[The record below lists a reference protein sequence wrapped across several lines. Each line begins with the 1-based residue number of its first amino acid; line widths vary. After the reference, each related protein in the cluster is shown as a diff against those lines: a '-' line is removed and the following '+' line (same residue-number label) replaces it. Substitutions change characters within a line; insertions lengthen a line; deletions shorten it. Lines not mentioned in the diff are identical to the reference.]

1 MNKGNKQRDIHNLC
15 RLNNIGFGALFE
27 TKVRHEKTTGIISNS
42 FPNWDYYSSNMISFR
57 ILLIWQSKFVQVQ
70 ILGEDTQKILWDK
83 LAGLGHLNLPWIV
96 LGDFNAMFNYQDRN
110 GGRPITAKEIFDA
123 QNWLSLDQ
131 VDELRCAGNIGIKP
145 FRFFDCWMF
154 HSMFKTVVLDSWN
167 KATSKAGLAC
177 IILKLFRVKHVLKK
191 FNKKDLGDISHSYQV
206 AKESF
211 NLAQGALANDPS
223 NTMLQ
228 LTEQIKLQELIQA
241 RKRYASFLQQTS
253 KITWLQFND
262 ENSHYFHAIM
272 KKRRAENRITSY
284 VVNEEVI
291 DDYDKVVEHY
301 FNHFKNFMGKKSSAN
316 RQIDTNSL
324 SFGEKLTVQKQVKL
338 IRPFNKKD
346 VQEALF
352 GIHSIKS
359 PGPDGFGAG
368 FFKGL
373 WNEIGNDISMA
384 VLQFFHDGVL
394 PNDLNET
401 VISLIPKTDSPK
413 TVADCRPIAC
423 CNTLYKCISK
433 MLCSRLSEVLP
444 ILIHGNQGAFI
455 KNRLLAH
462 NILIFQD
469 LLKGYTRKN
478 ISARCIMKIDLSKA
492 YDTVDWQFVAD
503 LLKGLCFPSRFI
515 HWVLVF
521 LKGTSYSLMLNGQL
535 HGTFRGENGLRQGDP
550 ISPLLFVLI
559 MEYLTRL
566 LLQTSKQKGFGFHPL
581 CKHVNLVNLC
591 FADDLVIFCKGN
603 VKSMRLTQFAI
614 ESFCATTGLSINNT
628 KTHIYFGGIKD
639 DCKSQFLE
647 ITQMEE
653 GSFPLKYLGIHL
665 RPTKWRAVDCGEII
679 EKIQRNL
686 HSWTSRNLSFAGR
699 AQLIHLV
706 LLGIRNFWM
715 NIFILPQKVVAV
727 IDKCCRDFLWGTK
740 GNRSKL
746 HLTSWEQVCLPK
758 KFGGVGFFEGRKWNI
773 AMMAKY
779 IWAISSKK
787 DCLWVKWIDS
797 IYLKGHSFWTVP
809 LINDTRWYFRKLLKL
824 RNGIDCSA
832 VNTSVLRGKF
842 KAKFFYLSLTTTRE
856 VQYASAVWHRLCV
869 PKHRFISWQVIN
881 EHLLTRDNLGKILEL
896 ATYLCPVC
904 ECVNESHQHLFF
916 DCSFTK
922 KLQQEVSSW
931 SGVKGWPLT
940 MEAWKIW
947 STSVGLDIQSLVW
960 NAILSAVFYSV
971 WCNRNRCVF
980 ELCCSSVMVVSSS
993 IKLAIKARVKG
1004 IECTKAKKRDRDLI
1018 ATDSLFSAVLPMF
1031 FPCSSILIPPG
1042 LSLHLVVLM
1051 ASMHSTLS
1059 LTAKEKQVLNMILM
1073 SILSNLPPEHI
1084 LVARVTNVM
1093 SRIFKTR

>member
-1 MNKGNKQRDIHNLC
+1 
-15 RLNNIGFGALFE
+15 
-27 TKVRHEKTTGIISNS
+27 
-42 FPNWDYYSSNMISFR
+42 MISFR

-70 ILGEDTQKILWDK
+70 ILGEDTKFVHCKIRVSGHHTEFFLTVVYGSNSMLDRKILWDK

-96 LGDFNAMFNYQDRN
+96 LGDFNAMFSYQDRN
-110 GGRPITAKEIFDA
+110 GGRPITAKEISDA
-123 QNWLSLDQ
+123 QNWLSLGQ
-131 VDELRCAGNIGIKP
+131 VDELRCAGSSYTWSNKHEFGDRIYSKLDRVFTNEKWLDLFPNTEGICKWDSNSDHSYCVIKNHVIGKVGIKP

-167 KATSKAGLAC
+167 KANSKAGL
-177 IILKLFRVKHVLKK
+177 V
-191 FNKKDLGDISHSYQV
+191 G
-206 AKESF
+206 
-211 NLAQGALANDPS
+211 
-223 NTMLQ
+223 
-228 LTEQIKLQELIQA
+228 
-241 RKRYASFLQQTS
+241 TS
-253 KITWLQFND
+253 W
-262 ENSHYFHAIM
+262 
-272 KKRRAENRITSY
+272 
-284 VVNEEVI
+284 
-291 DDYDKVVEHY
+291 
-301 FNHFKNFMGKKSSAN
+301 GKKSSAN
-316 RQIDTNSL
+316 RQIDINSL
-324 SFGEKLTVQKQVKL
+324 SFGEKLTVQQQVKL

-373 WNEIGNDISMA
+373 WKEIGNDISMA

-413 TVADCRPIAC
+413 TAADYRPIAC

-433 MLCSRLSEVLP
+433 MLCSRLSEVLL

-478 ISARCIMKIDLSKA
+478 ILARYIMKIDLSKA

-515 HWVLVF
+515 HWVLVC
-521 LKGTSYSLMLNGQL
+521 LKGTSYSLMLNGRL
-535 HGTFRGENGLRQGDP
+535 HGTFRGEKGLRKGDP

-603 VKSMRLTQFAI
+603 VNSMRLTQSAI

-628 KTHIYFGGIKD
+628 KSHIYFGGIKD
-639 DCKSQFLE
+639 DCKSQLLE

-665 RPTKWRAVDCGEII
+665 IPTKWRAADCGEII
-679 EKIQRNL
+679 GKIQRNL
-686 HSWTSRNLSFAGR
+686 HSWASRNLSFAGR
-699 AQLIHLV
+699 AQLIHSV

-715 NIFILPQKVVAV
+715 NIFILPQKVVAF
-727 IDKCCRDFLWGTK
+727 IDKCCRDFLWRTK

-797 IYLKGHSFWTVP
+797 IYLKGHSFWSVP
-809 LINDTRWYFRKLLKL
+809 LINDTSWYFRKLLKL
-824 RNGIDCSA
+824 RNAFDCFA
-832 VNTSVLRGKF
+832 VNSSVLRGKF
-842 KAKFFYLSLTTTRE
+842 KAKNFYLSLTAATE

-881 EHLLTRDNLGKILEL
+881 DHLLTRDNLGKIMEL
-896 ATYLCPVC
+896 TTYLCLVC
-904 ECVNESHQHLFF
+904 ECINESHQHLFF
-916 DCSFTK
+916 YCSFTK

-931 SGVKGWPLT
+931 SGFQGWPLT

-947 STSVGLDIQSLVW
+947 SSSVGSDLQHLVW
-960 NAILSAVFYSV
+960 NAILSAVVYSV
-971 WCNRNRCVF
+971 LCNRNRCVF
-980 ELCCSSVMVVSSS
+980 DLCCSSVLVVISS
-993 IKLAIKARVKG
+993 IKAAIKARVKA
-1004 IECTKAKKRDRDLI
+1004 ITCTKANKKDRDIIGLI
-1018 ATDSLFSAVLPMF
+1018 NSL
-1031 FPCSSILIPPG
+1031 
-1042 LSLHLVVLM
+1042 
-1051 ASMHSTLS
+1051 
-1059 LTAKEKQVLNMILM
+1059 
-1073 SILSNLPPEHI
+1073 
-1084 LVARVTNVM
+1084 
-1093 SRIFKTR
+1093 